1 MQRTPTQS
9 SFYGM
14 TPIESLSDPILFNTN
29 RHVINDPLHYS
40 SVFFS
45 TDTVKAIQQET
56 SRLLSTPQQ
65 RLTVSTEQIKN
76 VMDSVYES
84 NPRVGNDIMVKM
96 CIDFI
101 VSYITNERDVMNQA
115 SKYDISVQKYD
126 GSFGMEAFPQGQIKL
141 KNKGP
146 NRFSFHMIY

>member
-1 MQRTPTQS
+1 MQRTPINFLFDNTSIEERPDS
-9 SFYGM
+9 SL
-14 TPIESLSDPILFNTN
+14 INTN
-29 RHVINDPLHYS
+29 RYTINDPLHYS
-40 SVFFS
+40 ATFFS
-45 TDTVKAIQQET
+45 MDTVSIIQKET
-56 SRLLSTPQQ
+56 SRLLSSPEQKI
-65 RLTVSTEQIKN
+65 TVSVEQIKN

-84 NPRVGNDIMVKM
+84 NPRVGINIMIKM

-141 KNKGP
+141 KQKGP
-146 NRFSFHMIY
+146 NRFGFHMIY